1 MTLSGWYRTFF
12 FFLLGQEDD
21 DISLPWCPM
30 SILYLL
36 QFPYAFQFCIE
47 NLLLL
52 IHVYIFPPKKLPL
65 FLPYMTKRLEQI
77 LGNPC
82 WNGNCN
88 ILTLLVSE
96 DWHCTYCNS
105 LRRELPCDLLFWN
118 LQERIAR
125 FVITTDS
132 MFLYTPSWEDY
143 GVFQNTKDSSWGPKS
158 LFHLPPP
165 TTFSRRGGR
174 DCRAMF
180 LIMKITV
187 S

>member
-36 QFPYAFQFCIE
+36 QFPYTFKLCIE

-52 IHVYIFPPKKLPL
+52 IHVYIFPQRN
-65 FLPYMTKRLEQI
+65 FLYSFHIRQRLEQI

-118 LQERIAR
+118 LHPRTNCKICGLDYYR
-125 FVITTDS
+125 FH
-132 MFLYTPSWEDY
+132 
-143 GVFQNTKDSSWGPKS
+143 VFVYSVVGGLWGLPKY
-158 LFHLPPP
+158 
-165 TTFSRRGGR
+165 
-174 DCRAMF
+174 
-180 LIMKITV
+180 
-187 S
+187 